1 MSRLNRKLIAVIVSV
16 LPLLH
21 APANGA
27 ENEGNTV
34 ELNSY
39 LCKDIMRMSGEER
52 SIALAAYH
60 GYVLGRK
67 GATSISVNALNEI
80 SNNFIEHCLDN
91 PHEKALAS
99 FEKLAR

>member
-1 MSRLNRKLIAVIVSV
+1 MSRLNRKLIAAIVFI

-21 APANGA
+21 GPANGS
-27 ENEGNTV
+27 ESEGNTV

-60 GYVLGRK
+60 GYVLGKK
-67 GATSISVNALNEI
+67 GATSISVTVLNGI

-99 FEKLAR
+99 FEKLAQ